1 MKKWL
6 SFLMVIMAVFVLAA
20 CTANES
26 AGNEEDE
33 TQQEAE
39 GSSDEGASDGEES
52 GGDNVLRLNN
62 GVEPT
67 SFDPPMGFDAAS
79 WQALNN
85 LMEGLTRLGQNDQP
99 EAATAEEWDISEDGK
114 EYTFTIRDEAKWSN
128 GDDVTAEDFVYA
140 WTRLLDPETGSPAAF
155 LGYFIEG
162 GEAFNSGDGSADDL
176 GLEAVDEK
184 TFKVTL
190 AAPTGF
196 FLNIISNPAF
206 FPVNKA
212 VAEENPE
219 WFAEAD
225 SFVGN
230 GPFALE
236 EWNHDSDF
244 TMVKNDQYWD
254 AETVKLEEVHWAMV
268 NDTNTEYQMFESG
281 ELDVSEIPADLA
293 EDLLDSD
300 QTQVV
305 PQAGTQFFRFN
316 VNEEPFQNKK
326 IRQALAL
333 AVNQQ
338 EIVDYVTKMGEEPAH
353 GFVSYGFEDPSG
365 NDFRDANG
373 NLVEYDPEQA
383 KQLLEEGMEEEGYDE
398 LPAITLSYNTSED
411 NKKIAETLQQRF
423 QQDLGIEITLEN
435 AEWNVF
441 LQDQKD
447 LKHQLSR
454 SSFLADY
461 GDPINFLESFIT
473 DSSMNRTG
481 WSNAEYDDLI
491 AQAKNEADEEARWE
505 LMYEAE
511 KLLLEEMPIF
521 PVHFYNQVHLYDD
534 SVSNIVRHPVGYL
547 ELKWAEKN

>member
-6 SFLMVIMAVFVLAA
+6 SILFVLMAAFVLAA

-26 AGNEEDE
+26 AGDEEGQEDKTE
-33 TQQEAE
+33 TTDTGDEAE
-39 GSSDEGASDGEES
+39 AS
-52 GGDNVLRLNN
+52 GDKVLRLNN

-67 SFDPPMGFDAAS
+67 SFDPPEGFDAAS

-85 LMEGLTRLGQNDQP
+85 LMEGLTRLGQDHQP
-99 EAATAEEWDISEDGK
+99 EAATAESWDISDDGL
-114 EYTFTIRDEAKWSN
+114 EYTFHLREDAKWSN
-128 GDDVTAEDFVYA
+128 GDDVTAGDFVYA
-140 WTRLLDPETGSPAAF
+140 WTRLLDPESGFSSAF

-162 GEAFNSGDGSADDL
+162 GEAFNNGEGSAEDL

-196 FLNIISNPAF
+196 FLNVITNPAF
-206 FPVNKA
+206 FPVNQA

-230 GPFALE
+230 GPFKLS

-268 NDTNTEYQMFESG
+268 NETNTEYQMYESG
-281 ELDVSEIPADLA
+281 ELDTTEIPADLA
-293 EDLLDSD
+293 EDVLDSD
-300 QTQVV
+300 NVV
-305 PQAGTQFFRFN
+305 IDPQAGTQFYRFN

-326 IRQALAL
+326 IRQALAM
-333 AVNQQ
+333 AVNQE
-338 EIVDYVTKMGEEPAH
+338 EIVEYVTKMGEKPAK

-365 NDFRDANG
+365 NDFRETNG
-373 NLVEYDPEQA
+373 DLVAYNPEEA
-383 KQLLEEGMEEEGYDE
+383 KQLLAEGMEEEGYDE
-398 LPAITLSYNTSED
+398 LPPITLTYNTSED
-411 NKKIAETLQQRF
+411 NKKIAETVQQRF

-461 GDPINFLESFIT
+461 GDPINFLESFVT

-481 WSNAEYDDLI
+481 WSNEEYDDLI
-491 AQAKNEADEEARWE
+491 SQAKNEADEEKRWE

-511 KLLLEEMPIF
+511 KVLFEEMPII
-521 PVHFYNQVHLYDD
+521 PVNFYNQVFLHKDE
-534 SVSNIVRHPVGYL
+534 VSGIVRHPVGYM
-547 ELKWAEKN
+547 ELKWADKN